1 MDAIQVLTGCTYGK
15 GNLIHKDYGKNAYT
29 FYRRSDGKAIRVMT
43 KRTAWGPSDDEHR
56 QLFAKVRSGEATPEE
71 RARFQELH
79 LAKSQIILQA
89 PLADLFTISEIAAP
103 PPKKARIHNTI
114 QCAECGENAME
125 TRIRQFGGKSLCLP
139 CFDKLEAR

>member
-43 KRTAWGPSDDEHR
+43 KRTAWGPRDDEHR
-56 QLFAKVRSGEATPEE
+56 QLFAKVRAGEATAEE

-79 LAKSQIILQA
+79 VAKSHVILNA
-89 PLADLFTISEIAAP
+89 PLDDLFTISEVAAP
-103 PPKKARIHNTI
+103 APKKARIHNTI
-114 QCAECGENAME
+114 RCEECGEHTME
-125 TRIRQFGGKSLCLP
+125 TRVRQFGGKSLCLP
-139 CFDKLEAR
+139 CFEQVEAR